1 MEKLELKLD
10 EANGL
15 IFEVNITG
23 ADSEE
28 AEPKYRFFCGTNSME
43 LVVEGRSVDGKVYV
57 DIPVLKGV
65 LNEGVYPARLE
76 VLVEDRYFTP
86 LEMNVEFKKS
96 LMVTAESVTVNKKKS
111 SKAKRLNEENSAPE
125 ITASA
130 SVVAVKNS
138 SKLTTLKE
146 KFSKK
151 H

>member
-10 EANGL
+10 ESNGL

-28 AEPKYRFFCGTNSME
+28 AEPKYRFFCGANNME

-57 DIPVLKGV
+57 DIPVLKDI
-65 LNEGVYPARLE
+65 LNEGTYPARLE
-76 VLVEDRYFTP
+76 VLVDDRYFTP

-96 LMVTAESVTVNKKKS
+96 LMVTAESVIVNKKKS
-111 SKAKRLNEENSAPE
+111 SKARKLNEENTAPD
-125 ITASA
+125 IVASA

-138 SKLTTLKE
+138 AKPKTLKE

-151 H
+151 

>member
-1 MEKLELKLD
+1 MS
-10 EANGL
+10 AIGL
-15 IFEVNITG
+15 TTLGMFDGPSYGGGTVTGGGGVIIKEEETIPKPNIFVK
-23 ADSEE
+23 D
-28 AEPKYRFFCGTNSME
+28 
-43 LVVEGRSVDGKVYV
+43 
-57 DIPVLKGV
+57 
-65 LNEGVYPARLE
+65 
-76 VLVEDRYFTP
+76 
-86 LEMNVEFKKS
+86 VEFKKS

-111 SKAKRLNEENSAPE
+111 SKTKRLNEENSAPE

>member
-28 AEPKYRFFCGTNSME
+28 AEPKYRFFCGANSME
-43 LVVEGRSVDGKVYV
+43 LVVEGRSIDGKVYV
-57 DIPVLKGV
+57 DIPVLKDV